1 MPRPLTPEEEQ
12 RFMGWAQ
19 ARGQLL
25 RSLWN
30 ASIPEQVQAYKQLE
44 KRILK
49 ETRTAFEK
57 QEMRRRI
64 TEDLLRATSA
74 GPWRGFSPYLRRME
88 RLGYSSMDCRLLVCS
103 WAAQATKGSPAGMR
117 KTAALI
123 AAFERRTR
131 GQKLY
136 PELREQIDQVLTRAR
151 RFAGLDTG
159 KDITRSRD
167 RREKTKARGSR
178 GLGKSRSG
186 GPA

>member
-1 MPRPLTPEEEQ
+1 
-12 RFMGWAQ
+12 
-19 ARGQLL
+19 LL
-25 RSLWN
+25 SLRN

-88 RLGYSSMDCRLLVCS
+88 RLGYSSMDCRLLVCAWS
-103 WAAQATKGSPAGMR
+103 AQAVKRSPAGVR

-123 AAFERRTR
+123 ADFERRAR
-131 GQKLY
+131 GRKQY
-136 PELREQIDQVLTRAR
+136 PALREQNDHILARAR
-151 RFAGLDTG
+151 RIAGLDTG
-159 KDITRSRD
+159 KDTEGRGRRKRAKARD
-167 RREKTKARGSR
+167 RHSIE
-178 GLGKSRSG
+178 
-186 GPA
+186 